1 MPSRPRSRITSF
13 AVRITLCLFLLTL
26 LPACLPTAGAQIPVP
41 PPLNLVTVAP
51 NATATATPFQ
61 PAASTPIPTYT
72 FTPPPSPTATETL
85 TPVPPTI
92 TDTPV
97 VVVQPT
103 DPPSTSQPPTGN
115 RTQYLFYV
123 NFDYAARTLTAD
135 ETIRYYNTTG
145 TALSEIVMAVPPNL
159 WTGAFALSA
168 IEQDGVAVAD
178 FSLSGERMSII
189 LPQALNVG
197 DATTLKL
204 SFTLNIPP
212 KTYDGTFGYLG
223 YQVNLTDWY
232 PFVVPYSGGWLL
244 HDAGAFG
251 EHLVYDASD
260 FEVNLKVSDPSIV
273 IAASAPGEVDG
284 EWTRYRIYGA
294 RTIVFSASDRYL
306 VSESAV
312 GAVKI
317 RTYYFEGF
325 EGAGEGMLQA
335 AVQAVGLFS
344 VKFGPYPYDS
354 LSVVQTEVP
363 DGQEFDGLVF
373 LASKFYAEYGGSAR
387 SNMVSIGVHEI
398 AHCWWFGLVGNDQA
412 LEPWLDESLAT
423 YSENVFYYY
432 NFPSYNDWWWNFR
445 VNYFGPGGWVDSS
458 VYDHT
463 TFRSYVN
470 ATYLN
475 GANFLYDLNIRMGDD
490 DFYRFLRDY
499 TSRYSH
505 GRATSYDFFATL
517 RQNTDAD
524 LSDLIGA
531 YFQGSY

>member
-1 MPSRPRSRITSF
+1 MPPRIAKHILRLISI
-13 AVRITLCLFLLTL
+13 LLL
-26 LPACLPTAGAQIPVP
+26 LAWIPACLPAAGMPPPVVP
-41 PPLNLVTVAP
+41 PTLNLVTVAP

-61 PAASTPIPTYT
+61 PSANTPVPSYTPTL
-72 FTPPPSPTATETL
+72 PPSPTFTQTNI
-85 TPVPPTI
+85 PPTA
-92 TDTPV
+92 TDMPAATT
-97 VVVQPT
+97 QPT
-103 DPPSTSQPPTGN
+103 EPAYGPQPAGH

-123 NFDYAARTLTAD
+123 NFDYAARTLSAE
-135 ETIRYYNTTG
+135 ETIRYYNNTG
-145 TALSEIVMAVPPNL
+145 TVLSEIVMAVPPNQ
-159 WTGAFALSA
+159 WTDVFSLVAF
-168 IEQDGVAVAD
+168 EQDGAPVTEYK
-178 FSLSGERMSII
+178 LSGERMELV
-189 LPQALNVG
+189 LPTALNVG
-197 DATTLKL
+197 EAATLKL
-204 SFTLNIPP
+204 TFTLVLPP
-212 KTYDGTFGYLG
+212 KTYEETFGYLG

-232 PFVVPYSGGWLL
+232 PFIVPYNGGWIL
-244 HDAGAFG
+244 HEPWAYG
-251 EHLVYDASD
+251 EHLVYDAAD
-260 FEVNLKVSDPSIV
+260 FEVNLKLSDPSIT
-273 IAASAPGEVDG
+273 IAASAPGEANG

-325 EGAGEGMLQA
+325 EGAGEGMLRA
-335 AVQAVGLFS
+335 AVQAVGLFN

-373 LASKFYAEYGGSAR
+373 LASKFYAEYGGSAK
-387 SNMVSIGVHEI
+387 SNLVSIGVHEI
-398 AHCWWFGLVGNDQA
+398 AHNWWFGLVGNDHA

-423 YSENVFYYY
+423 YSEHVFYSY

-445 VNYFGPGGWVDSS
+445 VNYFGPGGWVDTSI
-458 VYDHT
+458 YQHT

-499 TSRYSH
+499 TARYSR
-505 GRATSYDFFATL
+505 GRATAYDFFAAL
-517 RQNTDAD
+517 RENTDANVE
-524 LSDLIGA
+524 DLIDA

>member
-1 MPSRPRSRITSF
+1 MPHRSTTSYGLRI
-13 AVRITLCLFLLTL
+13 ILCTLALTL
-26 LPACLPTAGAQIPVP
+26 VVGCLPTAAVP
-41 PPLNLVTVAP
+41 PPIPQPLNLVTVDP
-51 NATATATPFQ
+51 NATATPTPFQ
-61 PAASTPIPTYT
+61 PAAYSPVPTYT
-72 FTPPPSPTATETL
+72 ATLPFTATPTL
-85 TPVPPTI
+85 TATSVPPTI
-92 TDTPV
+92 TNTPAAAR
-97 VVVQPT
+97 PT
-103 DPPSTSQPPTGN
+103 DPPALPAGN

-123 NFDYAARTLTAD
+123 NFDYATRVLTAD

-145 TALSEIVMAVPPNL
+145 ATLSEIVMAVPPNL
-159 WTGAFALSA
+159 WTGAFTLNT
-168 IEQDGVAVAD
+168 IEQDGVALTSYSLGGERL
-178 FSLSGERMSII
+178 SLS
-189 LPQALNVG
+189 LPQPIAPG
-197 DATTLKL
+197 AATTLKL
-204 SFTLNIPP
+204 TFTLNIPA
-212 KTYDGTFGYLG
+212 KTYEGTFGYLG

-232 PFVVPYSGGWLL
+232 PFIVPYSNGWLL
-244 HDAGAFG
+244 HDPWAFG

-260 FEVNLKVSDPSIV
+260 FEINLKVSDPTIV
-273 IAASAPGEVDG
+273 IAASAPSDVNG
-284 EWTRYRIYGA
+284 EWMRYRIYGA
-294 RTIVFSASDRYL
+294 RTFVFTASDRYL

-312 GAVKI
+312 GVVKI

-335 AVQAVGLFS
+335 AVQAVALFNA
-344 VKFGPYPYDS
+344 KFGPYPYDS

-373 LASKFYAEYGGSAR
+373 LASKFYAEYGGSAK
-387 SNMVSIGVHEI
+387 SNLVSIGVHEI
-398 AHCWWFGLVGNDQA
+398 AHNWWFGLVGNDHA

-423 YSENVFYYY
+423 YSENTFYYY
-432 NFPSYNDWWWNFR
+432 NFPSYIDWWWNFR

-458 VYDHT
+458 VYEHT

-505 GRATSYDFFATL
+505 GRATTADFFAVL
-517 RQNTDAD
+517 RANTSTDV
-524 LSDLIGA
+524 SDLIDA